1 MAVDNFKPI
10 LWEGALLHNFHSVSI
25 ADVMCTKPSNVNGK
39 TVTFNRVAAGSLK
52 DYSGTVDWAEIE
64 TTPVEMTFD
73 KKKYFAFALDDVDK
87 VQLKADV
94 MTATT
99 QEHSAVLAEQY
110 DKDFFVAL
118 TTGVKLKIGAAGSKK
133 KVTPANAY
141 DYIVDL
147 GTMLS
152 EKKVPKTERY
162 VTVNAAY
169 LGLLSKDKRFT
180 ANPNVL
186 ANGVVEGQKIN
197 GMQVMCSEELPAN
210 QIVAH
215 HNEYVTVH
223 LKAVPVMDY
232 SDYITYSQDYNIDFT
247 IRDYRRGINHLI
259 CAGKGQNEERIVV
272 HLYVQ
277 KDGSIGKSKYYQGLD
292 ERTALYDFSSA
303 DLEKLEEDGVKRL
316 KELMNYKEVNV
327 EVKDADL
334 ELGDIIGG
342 YEQITGTEVKK
353 PIVRKILKIEDGEAK
368 IEYKVKGDD

>member
-1 MAVDNFKPI
+1 
-10 LWEGALLHNFHSVSI
+10 
-25 ADVMCTKPSNVNGK
+25 MCTKPSNVNGK

-215 HNEYVTVH
+215 H
-223 LKAVPVMDY
+223 KSA
-232 SDYITYSQDYNIDFT
+232 I
-247 IRDYRRGINHLI
+247 
-259 CAGKGQNEERIVV
+259 
-272 HLYVQ
+272 
-277 KDGSIGKSKYYQGLD
+277 GSAKQLD
-292 ERTALYDFSSA
+292 EIEAMRLQSKFADGIRGLCMYGQKLLRDDASAVLYYEIGTAA
-303 DLEKLEEDGVKRL
+303 DVDP
-316 KELMNYKEVNV
+316 VNV
-327 EVKDADL
+327 IVKNTTDNPVHTNA
-334 ELGDIIGG
+334 G
-342 YEQITGTEVKK
+342 
-353 PIVRKILKIEDGEAK
+353 A
-368 IEYKVKGDD
+368 

>member
-1 MAVDNFKPI
+1 MAVDNFKPT

-152 EKKVPKTERY
+152 EKKVPKTDRY

-215 HNEYVTVH
+215 HK
-223 LKAVPVMDY
+223 L
-232 SDYITYSQDYNIDFT
+232 S
-247 IRDYRRGINHLI
+247 LI
-259 CAGKGQNEERIVV
+259 HI
-272 HLYVQ
+272 
-277 KDGSIGKSKYYQGLD
+277 
-292 ERTALYDFSSA
+292 
-303 DLEKLEEDGVKRL
+303 
-316 KELMNYKEVNV
+316 
-327 EVKDADL
+327 
-334 ELGDIIGG
+334 
-342 YEQITGTEVKK
+342 
-353 PIVRKILKIEDGEAK
+353 
-368 IEYKVKGDD
+368 